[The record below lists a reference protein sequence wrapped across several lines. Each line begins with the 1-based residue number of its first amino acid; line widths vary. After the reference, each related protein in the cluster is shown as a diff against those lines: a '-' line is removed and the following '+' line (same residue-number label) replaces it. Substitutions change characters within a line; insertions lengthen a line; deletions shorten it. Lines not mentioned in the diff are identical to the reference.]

1 MSGPF
6 RGRDQL
12 AIRRISVLVSK
23 LAMSTLQRS
32 EDSAD
37 GKQNVPARDVFR
49 RGLLAMPSKD
59 HWQTTLEGSRADNF
73 ERLLCRSSASRS
85 RRCCEDG
92 RGRLS
97 YLGHPDL
104 VQKTCTKRIIKF
116 VCLGLKPRLR
126 LS

>member
-23 LAMSTLQRS
+23 LAMSTLQRA

-37 GKQNVPARDVFR
+37 GKKNVPARDVFR

-59 HWQTTLEGSRADNF
+59 HWQTTLKGYYVAPARLAAGAVAKTDAAD
-73 ERLLCRSSASRS
+73 C
-85 RRCCEDG
+85 
-92 RGRLS
+92 
-97 YLGHPDL
+97 PTL
-104 VQKTCTKRIIKF
+104 VTRI
-116 VCLGLKPRLR
+116 
-126 LS
+126 